1 MSFSSE
7 LKNINIALTYYSFIK
22 EIFDDYIKYITN
34 YRLITIEYIKRIT
47 QFQEKYS
54 SKLLG
59 KDIDTIKYKQIKTSH
74 IFTITSS
81 IPKIINKQIENL
93 NFFMFGIESQINN
106 YDSLIKEKDIL
117 LSKFQANF
125 EESKKDL
132 IKKYREVDKLKDD
145 FVNNLAN
152 TEDIVHKYLLKKVK
166 ISADQIKKSITLS
179 KKVEKEYKS
188 GINSTKNYE
197 QNFETIYQSSIV
209 NIKKLTSEAS
219 SKMKDM
225 IADFTILLKNNS
237 MMLSSVIDVYFS
249 DLNNLNEEK
258 TFEKIIEDSFFSIN
272 KTEYIQP
279 YKYQLKIFKN
289 PKKTDD
295 ILYTNPI
302 LYLEDGFEEMSTIKD
317 ETIFSIFKTM
327 KENFDLVED
336 NNINLKIEEEKM
348 KCLNLIEKIL
358 ALEENKKNNI
368 NKLPTNQD
376 IDELNSL
383 LDKHTNRVVFLQ
395 KLSEYRNKGK
405 FELNKKTFEIFNRLF
420 NTIVDTI
427 ERDNDFH
434 SAKNAIILSQTYF
447 ILDEDKNK
455 KYLQKVIQ
463 DNKIFRSKKFWEE
476 FLQYI
481 ISKEIMV
488 SLNNDTRSGTY
499 NEENRKEIEEKK
511 SNIAFA
517 QILPYADNMYEF
529 GLDKEVIFEII
540 SPIIIQYKMNKESI
554 ETIKAIINKK

>member
-348 KCLNLIEKIL
+348 KFLNLIEKIL
-358 ALEENKKNNI
+358 ALEENNKNNI